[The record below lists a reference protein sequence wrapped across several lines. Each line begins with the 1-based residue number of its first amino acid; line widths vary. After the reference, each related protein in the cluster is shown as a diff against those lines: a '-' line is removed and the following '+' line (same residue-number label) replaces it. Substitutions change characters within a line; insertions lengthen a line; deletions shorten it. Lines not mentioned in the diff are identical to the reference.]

1 MRKKELRESLDFI
14 DQNCHSEK
22 SSASAAARAVLQK
35 FRSVSKSSALFT
47 APSSFLLL
55 LSEKAVPP
63 KDQSLSKSFY
73 YRAALCGGPPCTGTE
88 LLRRPTSRS
97 ERAARGDGVVALSR
111 G

>member
-1 MRKKELRESLDFI
+1 MAATLPSHSLTIKIMDNAFENEYKMTSDTGNEKKELRESLDFI

-35 FRSVSKSSALFT
+35 IRSVSKSSALFT

-63 KDQSLSKSFY
+63 KDQRTYNKN
-73 YRAALCGGPPCTGTE
+73 E
-88 LLRRPTSRS
+88 
-97 ERAARGDGVVALSR
+97 
-111 G
+111 